1 MVVLN
6 ELDAFL
12 YKDEFSVYT
21 ARVMQRLENEA
32 KSIGDKDCIALF
44 VYSFNELIMSMG
56 IRKSMSFLS
65 TLIGWANLLHDEDS
79 SSCSSCIFQFC
90 ATHLRPDTVAQ
101 LQDLLT
107 TVALVV

>member
-12 YKDEFSVYT
+12 YKDDFSDCT
-21 ARVMQRLENEA
+21 AKVMQRLENEV
-32 KSIGDKDCIALF
+32 KSVGDRDCIALF

-56 IRKSMSFLS
+56 VQKSLTFLS
-65 TLIGWANLLHDEDS
+65 ALIGWANLLHDEDS

-90 ATHLRPDTVAQ
+90 ASQLRPDTMAQ